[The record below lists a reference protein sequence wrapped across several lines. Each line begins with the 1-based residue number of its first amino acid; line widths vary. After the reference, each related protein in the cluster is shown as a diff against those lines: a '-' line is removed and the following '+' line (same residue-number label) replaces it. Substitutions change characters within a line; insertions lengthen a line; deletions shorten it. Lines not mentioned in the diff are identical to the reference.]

1 MPRTLTPNSD
11 FESVVIQI
19 NDDFYEDL
27 TPETTIK
34 ILDALARGETPK
46 PGPQSSRKTS
56 ENAQGMTT
64 WVSLSYYGLVAQ
76 SAGTGC

>member
-1 MPRTLTPNSD
+1 
-11 FESVVIQI
+11 VIQI

-64 WVSLSYYGLVAQ
+64 WVSLSGYGLVAQ

>member
-1 MPRTLTPNSD
+1 
-11 FESVVIQI
+11 VIQI

-64 WVSLSYYGLVAQ
+64 WVSLSCYGLVAQ